1 MAGFG
6 SGAGLW
12 MAVFGL
18 ILGLK
23 PLLMLGIIFFA
34 VAVVVQV
41 INLPVEFNAS
51 SRAKAQLVSLGII
64 DQEGLHYVNKVLGA
78 AALTYV
84 AATLQAVMTLV
95 WLVLRANSRRN

>member
-1 MAGFG
+1 
-6 SGAGLW
+6 

-64 DQEGLHYVNKVLGA
+64 DQEGLHYVNKV
-78 AALTYV
+78 
-84 AATLQAVMTLV
+84 
-95 WLVLRANSRRN
+95 RAPRP